1 MSRPMLE
8 ALVARNALN
17 NVRLTAL
24 KKQHQE
30 LMSRV
35 ENMSSNV

>member
-17 NVRLTAL
+17 GVRLRAL
-24 KKQHQE
+24 KKRHQE
-30 LMSRV
+30 LMAKM
-35 ENMSSNV
+35 ENMSCNV

>member
-1 MSRPMLE
+1 MLE

-17 NVRLTAL
+17 SVRLRAL

-30 LMSRV
+30 LMAKM
-35 ENMSSNV
+35 EKMSCNV

>member
-8 ALVARNALN
+8 GLVARNALN
-17 NVRLTAL
+17 NVRLQAL

-30 LMSRV
+30 LMSRL
-35 ENMSSNV
+35 ENMSCNS